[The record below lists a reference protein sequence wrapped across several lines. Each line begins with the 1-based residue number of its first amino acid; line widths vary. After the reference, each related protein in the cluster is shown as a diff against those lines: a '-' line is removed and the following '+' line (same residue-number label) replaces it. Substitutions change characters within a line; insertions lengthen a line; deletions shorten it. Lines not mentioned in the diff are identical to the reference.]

1 MAKGLCTL
9 LTTPAVRGLGLMY
22 TAQVWTLFVVGTVNI
37 GLDMAHIYDHLVNK
51 FGMSLTSDLSPSF
64 ADDPGSDGVRR
75 RRCAGNPKLV

>member
-22 TAQVWTLFVVGTVNI
+22 KAQVWTLFVVGTVNI

-51 FGMSLTSDLSPSF
+51 FGMSLTSAFSRSF
-64 ADDPGSDGVRR
+64 ADDPGSGGLR
-75 RRCAGNPKLV
+75 RRCCASNPELV

>member
-1 MAKGLCTL
+1 MAEGLCTR
-9 LTTPAVRGLGLMY
+9 LTMSAVRGIRLMY
-22 TAQVWTLFVVGTVNI
+22 EAQVWMLFVVGTVNI